1 MSDSE
6 NNENPPEVEDFNSLG
21 GLNSFVPY
29 SNAQV
34 TARCPAAP
42 DHPDAVVE
50 TASFAGV
57 STPQINCEHN
67 LSNEVRAAR
76 LSRVQLEAILY
87 AKQRH
92 ETRLEDG
99 ARAGFFLGDSAG
111 VGKGRTLAGMALEH
125 TRGGG
130 RFILW
135 LSMST
140 GLQEDAKR
148 DLKDLGD
155 EAESIPLRPLP
166 KTALTPLRPTPGII
180 FCTYAMLQTGS
191 GKVEA
196 AQGGDI
202 IKAIICPGSR
212 LRQLVDWLKK
222 ERAEAPL
229 IIFDE
234 CHKAKNLLPD
244 QQQPSKTALAVVAL
258 QKVLPNARV
267 VYSSATGASEPKNLG
282 YMTRLG
288 TFQFDNMID
297 LLKTLDQ
304 AGMGAMEVFALG
316 LRSVGAYSCRSL
328 SYAGAEFEMSEMP
341 LDPSVRQMYDDS
353 AEFWQLLLRIFSRI
367 CDAGRMAD
375 EKGEYA
381 VKVNLAQLWG
391 AHQRFFRAMLMC
403 AKVPS
408 VVKAAREAIDSRDM
422 CVVIGLQSTGEA
434 CMKRAEADAASDKEA
449 SDKEASDK
457 EVSVPKEVLK
467 DLVNKLVPTFLE
479 DNFDFDFDE
488 AEFEKLHADLRDCRE
503 AWRQRRAPT
512 ATSSTAANGGA
523 AAAAA
528 PRLQP
533 MPAPPRAAHGP
544 APEMQEQSMDDVE
557 CVGEKSFEE
566 VEQEKLERA
575 KRTGTFLDM
584 SGVEREEW
592 QQKVRGQSAGMA
604 AEVPR
609 GEAAQAAECNGSRKL
624 DSAAATLP
632 TESSPVAFS
641 KVDRLRGAT
650 EVKADP
656 AQQCGTV
663 ATVVSMEAEA
673 APAGGSAD
681 EPSMGEVQAH
691 EAKLERRAKS
701 ITSRKQLSIEIAFA
715 MQSNAYVDLTGNPDD
730 EAPNL
735 KGSAVSAAAPPS
747 PHGATWHSSQAQIGE
762 ATAPA
767 VEDQQASASC
777 MPSSADVPRCSAQEA
792 EDVATPD
799 PATNKRKGLNL
810 PSEWSEWRVV
820 VRENTK
826 RPKTC
831 SRSNELEVK
840 SQPPSGECIDLTGNS
855 DDVAPD
861 MKGSAAAAAPPSPHG
876 ALLPTTPSKDDPRP
890 RQVIRDTTPPGP
902 RGATRPTRACA
913 SASRLSYAE
922 ADDDMDDEVDD
933 DVDDEV
939 DDDVDDDVIYNMDD
953 DMDGNVD
960 GNMDGDKVE
969 DVDDEDDEDG
979 RIRLRRKRP
988 RNQQR
993 QQRVGINT
1001 GGIGARL
1008 LGGGAA
1014 HPPGGGAGPRQQDEE
1029 EVVLRPSPA
1038 LAAIKGLLLELV
1050 EILDLPKNPLDDLID
1065 QLGGPSQVAELTGRK
1080 SQLSVRRATPGAAS
1094 SAASGGRE
1102 VVRQARGSDANLSE
1116 SRAFQE
1122 GTKLVAIISEA
1133 FSTGTSL
1140 HAERRAANQRRR
1152 LHITLELPWSA
1163 DKAIQQFGRTHRSNQ
1178 STAPVY
1184 MLVITDAGG
1193 ERRFASAVARR
1204 LQSQGAILKADRN
1217 AMGAGTDLKAFDL
1230 DNKYGTKALG
1240 ILLKDLRPE
1249 RIWDPPRPELPAGV
1263 YAPTIPGG
1271 GCYREHISAA
1281 LNGVDIQCVNS
1292 IGNQAEAVS
1301 VSKFL
1306 NRLLGL
1312 RLDDQ
1317 KLIFDHFAQLFDACT
1332 QLAKRE
1338 GEYRDGVEEV
1348 GFNNLKKVHM
1358 LPGYPKTVDECPTS
1372 GAVTELVGL
1381 KTDRGMS
1388 FAEAVEQLES
1398 SRRAL
1403 TAKDQKAWEAYKLRR
1418 LRIDVPH
1425 HEQLEGPLSEL
1436 ELQRQKDAFFKGR
1449 DARNADTAFYLHNEQ
1464 NIAGTGCGLV
1474 LLATEK
1480 PGIHSRD
1487 HSSRAMNIYRPNN
1500 SCTQGMTLSMLKKNS
1515 RYSRVSA
1522 EDARRAWDMWYTR
1535 CDLPLGKEMIHGMV
1549 SRNETMFLFTGA
1561 ILPVWKRLI
1570 EYSNRHGGPCAETC
1584 RCYRGEDYGGEEMDR
1599 LARGTENDAASR
1611 RMAKDQMV
1619 TRRIQLADGRRITGL
1634 YPGNAIV
1641 LPHKKTGQTKI
1652 DDLLRF
1658 INANR

>member
-1 MSDSE
+1 MSDAVALCTEIKKVAEMASLGDGVKASVLQPKILALKNDPKGREEHNHLLSNYWMRMSDSE

-701 ITSRKQLSIEIAFA
+701 
-715 MQSNAYVDLTGNPDD
+715 NAYVDLTGNPDD

-820 VRENTK
+820 
-826 RPKTC
+826 
-831 SRSNELEVK
+831 
-840 SQPPSGECIDLTGNS
+840 SGECIDLTGNS

-890 RQVIRDTTPPGP
+890 RQ
-902 RGATRPTRACA
+902 ACA

-1065 QLGGPSQVAELTGRK
+1065 QLGGPSQ
-1080 SQLSVRRATPGAAS
+1080 
-1094 SAASGGRE
+1094 

-1381 KTDRGMS
+1381 KLHQHPYQRVDEDEKDNIIGDFDYHNNILKMDGRLPHETDRGMS

-1449 DARNADTAFYLHNEQ
+1449 DARNADTAFYLH
-1464 NIAGTGCGLV
+1464 
-1474 LLATEK
+1474 K
-1480 PGIHSRD
+1480 
-1487 HSSRAMNIYRPNN
+1487 
-1500 SCTQGMTLSMLKKNS
+1500 
-1515 RYSRVSA
+1515 
-1522 EDARRAWDMWYTR
+1522 
-1535 CDLPLGKEMIHGMV
+1535 
-1549 SRNETMFLFTGA
+1549 
-1561 ILPVWKRLI
+1561 
-1570 EYSNRHGGPCAETC
+1570 
-1584 RCYRGEDYGGEEMDR
+1584 
-1599 LARGTENDAASR
+1599 
-1611 RMAKDQMV
+1611 
-1619 TRRIQLADGRRITGL
+1619 
-1634 YPGNAIV
+1634 
-1641 LPHKKTGQTKI
+1641 
-1652 DDLLRF
+1652 
-1658 INANR
+1658 